1 MDHSTRN
8 RGLVHPVLLP
18 LRHRRNAARAECG
31 RSAQACRNEGAFTHR
46 DRLLRVHA
54 RSKTSSENLGSVS
67 DTLERIR
74 RFLDRHAPSTPC
86 LVIDLDAVAQRYRE
100 LAAAFDSARVYFAVK
115 ACPEPAV
122 ISTLATEGARF
133 DVASPGEIDLCL
145 KQGVAAAALS
155 YGNPIKKASA
165 IANAHAVG
173 VREFVCDAE
182 SDLDNIA
189 RHAPGAEV
197 SIRLLV
203 DAPDS
208 VTPFGSKFGCRPEV
222 AAHLLRRAANL
233 GLDPAGLG
241 FHVGS
246 QQLDVTAWD
255 LAIATAARVSSAA
268 GVVPRTVN
276 LGGGFAVPYR
286 DPAPA
291 LTDYAAQAAASLRTH
306 FGHRAPRLLL
316 EPGRAV
322 VAHAGMIRTEVVL
335 VTRRRV
341 QDPRRW
347 VYLDIG
353 RYNGL
358 AETENEAIAYRV
370 ERAGGSR
377 DEPEGPVVLAGPTC
391 DGDDVLYQHTP
402 YQLPLSLSPGDQLDI
417 PGTGA
422 YTASYSSVAF
432 NGIEPLRT
440 YCISGGR
447 WIDEGV
453 AVTTGR

>member
-1 MDHSTRN
+1 MRVTGEVGHIGAPHVRQ
-8 RGLVHPVLLP
+8 RCVHPS
-18 LRHRRNAARAECG
+18 G
-31 RSAQACRNEGAFTHR
+31 SAP
-46 DRLLRVHA
+46 
-54 RSKTSSENLGSVS
+54 GSLDGVS

-74 RFLDRHAPSTPC
+74 CFLDRHTPPTPC
-86 LVIDLDAVAQRYRE
+86 LVIDVDAVVQRYRE
-100 LAAAFDSARVYFAVK
+100 LATAFGGARVYFAVK

-122 ISTLATEGARF
+122 IAALAAEGAQF

-145 KQGVAAAALS
+145 RQGVAPGALS

-165 IANAHAVG
+165 IAGAHAVG

-182 SDLDNIA
+182 GDLGNIA
-189 RHAPGAEV
+189 RHAPGAAV

-208 VTPFGSKFGCRPEV
+208 VTPFGSKFGCHPEV
-222 AAHLLRRAANL
+222 AAQLLRRTSEL
-233 GLDPAGLG
+233 GLDPAGLS

-255 LAIATAARVSSAA
+255 LAIATAAEVCAAA
-268 GVVPRTVN
+268 GVVPRTLN

-286 DPAPA
+286 APAPA
-291 LTDYAAQAAASLRTH
+291 LTDYAAQAAASLWAH
-306 FGHRAPRLLL
+306 FGDRAPRLLL

-370 ERAGGSR
+370 ERAGGSCV
-377 DEPEGPVVLAGPTC
+377 EPEGPVVLAGPTC

-402 YQLPLSLSPGDQLDI
+402 YRLPLALSAGDQLDI

-447 WIDEGV
+447 LIDEGV
-453 AVTTGR
+453 AVTAGR